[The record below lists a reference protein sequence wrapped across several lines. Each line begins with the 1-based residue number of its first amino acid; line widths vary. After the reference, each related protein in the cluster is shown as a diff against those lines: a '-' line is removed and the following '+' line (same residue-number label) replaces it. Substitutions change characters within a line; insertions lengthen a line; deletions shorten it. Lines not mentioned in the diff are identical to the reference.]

1 MKALLGTFNQ
11 EKALGLSMIVKT
23 ADGWFAA
30 LISTHPHIIVR
41 SPHVEAINIHPGGAP
56 VHLAGVEVG
65 QTAETWDN

>member
-1 MKALLGTFNQ
+1 
-11 EKALGLSMIVKT
+11 MIVKT